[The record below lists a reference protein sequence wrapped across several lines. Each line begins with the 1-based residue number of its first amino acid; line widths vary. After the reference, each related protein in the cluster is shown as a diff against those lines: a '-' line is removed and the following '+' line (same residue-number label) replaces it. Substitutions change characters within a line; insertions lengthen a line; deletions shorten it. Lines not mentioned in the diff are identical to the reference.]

1 MKFEQIPR
9 ESANTEAETQE
20 SLSELLR
27 FWRRG
32 VAKHKRMIILLTALV
47 GAIASLI
54 ALSLTP
60 IYRATTTL
68 FIEPAK
74 SKVVSI
80 EEVYSGISAS
90 RDHIQTQAEIMKSR
104 VLIAKLVKRLNL
116 ATHPALDPR
125 QRSAVSNTG
134 INWKDYVPATWVP
147 NDQAISEEDAVN
159 SAIRAVTSALE
170 VSLVRNSQLIR
181 VSFESFDPSLAATA
195 VNSLAE
201 LYIENDLE
209 ARVQMTQKVA
219 SWLTDRLKGLR
230 ENLEISERTLQEF
243 RDREQIVD
251 SKGVALGASRQLE
264 EMSSSIVAA
273 RQKVAELEN
282 SYNQVQSVLKGKSR
296 ATLDSIPAVLR
307 NATVMKAKE
316 LENEA
321 SRRLSELSKR
331 YGAEHPRMIAAEAD
345 RQTARQNTNK
355 AVDTVVV
362 SITREY
368 EVAKATEQTLTGA
381 LNASKAGI
389 RDINRKEFQL
399 AALEREVQ
407 TNRQLYDMFF
417 SRFKETSAAGDM
429 QSTIAR
435 VIDPA
440 IIPVTPVRPLKTH
453 IVLTSLFMGL
463 VLSVMLALLLEHI
476 DNTVRTGND
485 VETKLEAPLLGL
497 LPWIRVKHGKFEL
510 ERAFSEDTEHAF
522 TEAVRTLRTGV
533 LMSALDSPHRTIL
546 VTSSLPEEGKTSVAT
561 NLALALAQLKRTC
574 LVDADMRR
582 PQIAGILEVDPDAP
596 GLSQLVAGTE
606 PQEACIHPF
615 RDSGLHFIPSGPIPS
630 NPLELLSSGRFGE
643 VLRKLEESFDVLV
656 LDSPPVQLVSD
667 AVVLA
672 EIANSLVFVV
682 RADTT
687 PHQVARGAMDILK
700 KGKAQ
705 LLGVVLNQLDW
716 DKAERYYG
724 YGKYSYGG
732 KYKSYKNYGYSRSDA
747 GK

>member
-1 MKFEQIPR
+1 MKFEQLPR
-9 ESANTEAETQE
+9 ENANTDVETQD
-20 SLSELLR
+20 SLSDLLR

-54 ALSLTP
+54 AFSLTP
-60 IYRATTTL
+60 IYRATATL

-74 SKVVSI
+74 TKVVSI

-90 RDHIQTQAEIMKSR
+90 RDHIQTQAEIMKAR
-104 VLIAKLVKRLNL
+104 ALIAKLVKRLNL
-116 ATHPALDPR
+116 ATHPVLDPR
-125 QRSAVSNTG
+125 QRSAASNTG
-134 INWKDYVPATWVP
+134 MSWKDYVPAAWVP
-147 NDQAISEEDAVN
+147 DEQTISEDDAVN
-159 SAIRAVTSALE
+159 AAIRAVTSALE

-181 VSFESFDPSLAATA
+181 LSFESPDRVLATTA
-195 VNSLAE
+195 ANSLAD

-230 ENLEISERTLQEF
+230 ENLDVSERTLQEF

-264 EMSSSIVAA
+264 EMSSSIVSA

-282 SYNQVQSVLKGKSR
+282 SYNQVQAVLKGKSR
-296 ATLDSIPAVLR
+296 VTLGSIPAVLR
-307 NATVMKAKE
+307 NATVIKVKE

-321 SRRLSELSKR
+321 GRRLVELSKR
-331 YGAEHPRMIAAEAD
+331 YGAEHPRMIAAESD
-345 RQTARQNTNK
+345 LQNARENTIK

-381 LNASKAGI
+381 LNISKAGI

-440 IIPVTPVRPLKTH
+440 IVPVTPVRPLKTH

-463 VLSVMLALLLEHI
+463 VLSIMMAFLLEHL
-476 DNTVRTGND
+476 DNTVRTSTD

-497 LPWIRVKHGKFEL
+497 LPWIRGKHGKFEL
-510 ERAFSEDTEHAF
+510 QRVFLEDTEHAF
-522 TEAVRTLRTGV
+522 IEAVRTLRTGV

-582 PQIAGILEVDPDAP
+582 PQLARILDIDPAAP
-596 GLSQLVAGTE
+596 GLSQLVAGAE
-606 PQEACIHPF
+606 PQERCIHVY
-615 RDSGLHFIPSGPIPS
+615 RDSNLNFIPSGPVPA
-630 NPLELLSSGRFGE
+630 NPLELLSSRRFGE
-643 VLRKLEESFDVLV
+643 VLKNIEESFDVIV
-656 LDSPPVQLVSD
+656 FDSPPVQLVSD

-672 EIANSLVFVV
+672 GIADTLVFVV
-682 RADTT
+682 RADST
-687 PHQVARGAMDILK
+687 PYQVARGGIEILK
-700 KGKAQ
+700 NSKAR
-705 LLGVVLNQLDW
+705 LLGVVLNQFDLE
-716 DKAERYYG
+716 KAERYYG
-724 YGKYSYGG
+724 YGEHFSYGG
-732 KYKSYKNYGYSRSDA
+732 KYRSYKTYSRGEDSV
-747 GK
+747 